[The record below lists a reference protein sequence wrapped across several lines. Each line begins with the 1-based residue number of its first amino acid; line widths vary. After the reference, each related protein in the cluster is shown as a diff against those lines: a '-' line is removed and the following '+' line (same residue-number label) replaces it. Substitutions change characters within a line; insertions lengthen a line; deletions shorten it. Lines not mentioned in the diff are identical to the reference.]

1 VDGRRRLLLIM
12 EEPPSLQGVKWALS
26 DYEVAL
32 ASDRETALAQVRRL
46 EPPVVTL
53 DLDLLSQPD
62 DPGAGLLLLQDILA
76 VAPDTKVIILNRPA
90 DRANAVR
97 AIRLG
102 AYDFCAKPLE
112 PEILALTVERAD
124 RLYELQEENRRL
136 HAVIMAASPTIRASD
151 MDLFAPAPGGAK
163 ALDLRQARE
172 QAERLMVTRALG
184 RANGNR
190 SKAAELLGVS
200 RPTLY
205 DLIDRFGLGSGR
217 VPTQRD

>member
-1 VDGRRRLLLIM
+1 MNGRRRLLLIM
-12 EEPPSLQGVKWALS
+12 EDLPSLQRVRWALS
-26 DYEVAL
+26 DYEIAL
-32 ASDRETALAQVRRL
+32 APDRETALAQARRL

-53 DLDLLSQPD
+53 DLNLLSQPD
-62 DPGAGLLLLQDILA
+62 DPGPGLMLLQEVLA
-76 VAPDTKVIILNRPA
+76 VAPDTKVIILIGQA
-90 DRANAVR
+90 DRASALR

-102 AYDFCAKPLE
+102 AYDSCAKPLE
-112 PEILALTVERAD
+112 PEILALTVERAY
-124 RLYELQEENRRL
+124 RLHELQEENRRL
-136 HAVIMAASPTIRASD
+136 HAVIMAASPTIRAPD
-151 MDLFAPAPGGAK
+151 MDLVAPARGGAK

-172 QAERLMVTRALG
+172 QAERLMVTRALD

-217 VPTQRD
+217 VPTQQD

>member
-1 VDGRRRLLLIM
+1 MDGRRRLLLIM
-12 EEPPSLQGVKWALS
+12 EDPPSLQGVRWALS

-32 ASDRETALAQVRRL
+32 AAGRETALAQVRRL

-53 DLDLLSQPD
+53 DLNLLSRPD
-62 DPGAGLLLLQDILA
+62 DPGAGLMLLQDVLA
-76 VAPDTKVIILNRPA
+76 AAPDTKVIILTGQA
-90 DRANAVR
+90 DRASAVR

-112 PEILALTVERAD
+112 PEVLALTVERAY
-124 RLYELQEENRRL
+124 RLHELQEENRRL

-151 MDLFAPAPGGAK
+151 VDLVAPAPGGAK

-205 DLIDRFGLGSGR
+205 DLIDRFGLRSER
-217 VPTQRD
+217 VPAQQD